1 MTKTLKIN
9 KPAASDTAN
18 TRKPVRGRNRN
29 NHVAPTPVPAAKP
42 RGANSSKP
50 QRSSDDKPRRD
61 FSDRPPRRD
70 SDKPRD
76 SADRPRRDFSDKPKR
91 DFGDRAPRRDASDKP
106 RRDFGDRP
114 PRRDGDKPRNFS
126 DRPRRDFGEKPR
138 DASDRPRRDF
148 NDQPK
153 RELGDRPP
161 PVAMVKNLQRHT
173 ANHATP
179 VIAHVVTSATKQ
191 NVTLATDLHDA
202 TTINLTILT
211 AGLPHLT
218 ENLGM
223 QPPTVVQHAA
233 LTTNP
238 AK

>member
-1 MTKTLKIN
+1 VILVTVHRVVMQVTNRDETSAIAHLVATVTNPVIFQTVHAEILAKSHVMPLIARVATLMTN
-9 KPAASDTAN
+9 PN
-18 TRKPVRGRNRN
+18 
-29 NHVAPTPVPAAKP
+29 
-42 RGANSSKP
+42 ANSVT
-50 QRSSDDKPRRD
+50 
-61 FSDRPPRRD
+61 
-70 SDKPRD
+70 
-76 SADRPRRDFSDKPKR
+76 A
-91 DFGDRAPRRDASDKP
+91 
-106 RRDFGDRP
+106 
-114 PRRDGDKPRNFS
+114 
-126 DRPRRDFGEKPR
+126 
-138 DASDRPRRDF
+138 
-148 NDQPK
+148 
-153 RELGDRPP
+153 P

-218 ENLGM
+218 ANLGM